1 MLRYATT
8 GAALVLATLIQ
19 VSPAQAQTYPSRQIT
34 IMPLL
39 AAGTGLDT
47 VVRLYSEHLSQAFGR
62 TMVIDNR
69 PGNAGLVG
77 VAALKAAPAD
87 GHTLMV
93 ATSAVMAIRPSL
105 LKERSYD
112 PVKDF
117 VPLALYVKSPFIL
130 VVNPATPVRSVPEL
144 IKYVKERPGKL
155 SYSSPSA
162 GGAPHLAVEYMKQ
175 RFGLDIVHVPYKN
188 SPQSIADVAAGH
200 IDLAFAEAGVSLPL
214 IRADKLRALAVSS
227 ATRLPTVPDI
237 PTFGGNGER
246 SRFRG
251 GVVARPGGA
260 RGHAAG
266 YRRAAA
272 RRDEADHGD
281 PGGEQEG
288 GLGRPDPDRN
298 RLDRRHARLH
308 QVRRREMGRTGEEPR
323 PRRHNVAGLRAFT
336 LS

>member
-1 MLRYATT
+1 MIKHATI
-8 GAALVLATLIQ
+8 GAALALAALIHT
-19 VSPAQAQTYPSRQIT
+19 SPAQAQAYPSRQIT

-47 VVRLYSEHLSQAFGR
+47 VVRLYSEHLSQALGR
-62 TMVIDNR
+62 TIVIDNR

-77 VAALKAAPAD
+77 VAALKAATAD

-130 VVNPATPVRSVPEL
+130 VVNPAMPVRSVPEL
-144 IKYVKERPGKL
+144 IKYAKERQGKL

-162 GGAPHLAVEYMKQ
+162 GGAPHLAMEYMKQ

-227 ATRLPTVPDI
+227 ATRLPPF
-237 PTFGGNGER
+237 PTSRR
-246 SRFRG
+246 SPKR
-251 GVVARPGGA
+251 
-260 RGHAAG
+260 
-266 YRRAAA
+266 
-272 RRDEADHGD
+272 
-281 PGGEQEG
+281 
-288 GLGRPDPDRN
+288 
-298 RLDRRHARLH
+298 
-308 QVRRREMGRTGEEPR
+308 
-323 PRRHNVAGLRAFT
+323 
-336 LS
+336 

>member
-62 TMVIDNR
+62 TVVIDNR

-155 SYSSPSA
+155 AYSSPSA

-200 IDLAFAEAGVSLPL
+200 INLAFAEAGVSLPL

-227 ATRLPTVPDI
+227 ATRLPTVPEIATFAEAASAPDFEAVSWHVLVAPAGTPQDI
-237 PTFGGNGER
+237 VNRLHTEMKRIMALPEVNKKVASVGLIPIEIASIDGMRAYIRSEGEKW
-246 SRFRG
+246 
-251 GVVARPGGA
+251 
-260 RGHAAG
+260 
-266 YRRAAA
+266 
-272 RRDEADHGD
+272 
-281 PGGEQEG
+281 G
-288 GLGRPDPDRN
+288 GLVKS
-298 RLDRRHARLH
+298 L
-308 QVRRREMGRTGEEPR
+308 
-323 PRRHNVAGLRAFT
+323 GLGGT
-336 LS
+336 M

>member
-1 MLRYATT
+1 MLRVAMTS
-8 GAALVLATLIQ
+8 ALLSLVTLTQI
-19 VSPAQAQTYPSRQIT
+19 SSASAQNYPTRQIT

-47 VVRLYSEHLSQAFGR
+47 VVRLYSEHLSQTLGR
-62 TMVIDNR
+62 TVVVENR

-105 LKERSYD
+105 LKQPPYD

-130 VVNPATPVRSVPEL
+130 VVNPALPVRSVPDL

-155 SYSSPSA
+155 SYSSPSV
-162 GGAPHLAVEYMKQ
+162 GGAPHLVGRVHEAAVRIGYRPRPIQEQ
-175 RFGLDIVHVPYKN
+175 PAVDCRRRRRPHRSCVRGGWR
-188 SPQSIADVAAGH
+188 IAAADPGRQ
-200 IDLAFAEAGVSLPL
+200 AACARGVVGDAIAQHSRY
-214 IRADKLRALAVSS
+214 RAVR
-227 ATRLPTVPDI
+227 
-237 PTFGGNGER
+237 R
-246 SRFRG
+246 SGRNPRFRS

-266 YRRAAA
+266 HRNAAA
-272 RRDEADHGD
+272 RGNEAHHDD
-281 PGGEQEG
+281 PRGEQEG
-288 GLGRPDPDRN
+288 GG
-298 RLDRRHARLH
+298 AS
-308 QVRRREMGRTGEEPR
+308 
-323 PRRHNVAGLRAFT
+323 A
-336 LS
+336 